1 MEKLLAQVLSGHA
14 DASIRFTE
22 LCALLQ
28 RLGFTMR
35 VKGSHHSLRRQGVV
49 ERIVLQP
56 RGGLAK
62 PYQVRQVR
70 RILVKYQLT
79 LLGGSDDAAE

>member
-22 LCALLQ
+22 LCSLLQ
-28 RLGFTMR
+28 RLDFTMR
-35 VKGSHHSLRRQGVV
+35 VKGSHHSFRRHGVR

-56 RGGLAK
+56 RSGLAK

-70 RILVKYQLT
+70 LILLKYQLT
-79 LLGGSDDAAE
+79 LVGGSHDAAK